1 MLNLLAKNTH
11 ALTQK
16 LNKAE
21 CESVMLTLPLILD
34 VSRLKELT
42 SLPTER
48 KYYEV
53 VMQAYT
59 EEIVAEE
66 HESQDSSTGE
76 TEIITNETVK
86 YRIKENL
93 SLEQL
98 ESLNVIFDQIGYNRV
113 SSASVASVK
122 GKAKDLLSKFGGES

>member
-1 MLNLLAKNTH
+1 M
-11 ALTQK
+11 
-16 LNKAE
+16 
-21 CESVMLTLPLILD
+21 
-34 VSRLKELT
+34 
-42 SLPTER
+42 
-48 KYYEV
+48 
-53 VMQAYT
+53 
-59 EEIVAEE
+59 
-66 HESQDSSTGE
+66 
-76 TEIITNETVK
+76 K

>member
-1 MLNLLAKNTH
+1 
-11 ALTQK
+11 
-16 LNKAE
+16 
-21 CESVMLTLPLILD
+21 
-34 VSRLKELT
+34 
-42 SLPTER
+42 
-48 KYYEV
+48 
-53 VMQAYT
+53 MQAYT

>member
-1 MLNLLAKNTH
+1 MLAKNTH

-98 ESLNVIFDQIGYNRV
+98 ESLWESY
-113 SSASVASVK
+113 
-122 GKAKDLLSKFGGES
+122 SKILRHAFYK